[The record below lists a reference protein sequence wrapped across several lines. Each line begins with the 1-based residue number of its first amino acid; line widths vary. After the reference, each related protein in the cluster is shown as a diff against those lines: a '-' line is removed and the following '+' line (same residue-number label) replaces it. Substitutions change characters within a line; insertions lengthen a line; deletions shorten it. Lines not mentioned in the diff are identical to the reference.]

1 MDHDRSALPAAVV
14 AGIHAAPDRTAC
26 LDRVLAALLDATS
39 ATAAA
44 VVLPRAAGVVVAG
57 ETGPVLGALL
67 EAADPRTSGE
77 QADDVLRVPLDGDA
91 AAADVADVARP
102 AAGAVALHRASGP
115 LDAADRVVAEEV
127 ALHARVALAAWDA
140 TEELERG
147 LAART
152 LIGQAQGILMERFS
166 LDADRA
172 FQVLRRYSQDGNV
185 KLAEVARRVVQTGAL
200 PTA

>member
-39 ATAAA
+39 ATAAG

-77 QADDVLRVPLDGDA
+77 QADGLLRVPLDGDA
-91 AAADVADVARP
+91 DAADAARS

>member
-14 AGIHAAPDRTAC
+14 AGIHAAPDRTSC

-91 AAADVADVARP
+91 AAADAARP

-115 LDAADRVVAEEV
+115 LDPADRVVAEEV

>member
-1 MDHDRSALPAAVV
+1 MDHDRSALPAVVV

-91 AAADVADVARP
+91 DDAARP

-115 LDAADRVVAEEV
+115 LDAADRTVAEEV

>member
-91 AAADVADVARP
+91 AAADAARP

-115 LDAADRVVAEEV
+115 LDPADRVVAEEV

>member
-39 ATAAA
+39 ATGAA

-91 AAADVADVARP
+91 AAADAARP

-115 LDAADRVVAEEV
+115 LDADDRTVAEEV

>member
-1 MDHDRSALPAAVV
+1 
-14 AGIHAAPDRTAC
+14 
-26 LDRVLAALLDATS
+26 
-39 ATAAA
+39 
-44 VVLPRAAGVVVAG
+44 
-57 ETGPVLGALL
+57 
-67 EAADPRTSGE
+67 
-77 QADDVLRVPLDGDA
+77 VPLDGDA
-91 AAADVADVARP
+91 AADAARS
-102 AAGAVALHRASGP
+102 AAGAVALQRASGP
-115 LDAADRVVAEEV
+115 LDPADRVVAEEV

>member
-14 AGIHAAPDRTAC
+14 VGIHAAPDRTAC

-39 ATAAA
+39 ATGAA

-77 QADDVLRVPLDGDA
+77 QADGLLRVPLDGDA
-91 AAADVADVARP
+91 DDAAAQP